1 MAKQST
7 IISNSVIVDTWNI
20 HFKKLIQMIAIYKI
34 EELNFNNNSMFLN
47 VDGRIFTIPLDKASK
62 KLSVADEI
70 QRELYKISPS
80 GYGIHWP
87 LIDEDLSID
96 YLIKLAK

>member
-1 MAKQST
+1 
-7 IISNSVIVDTWNI
+7 
-20 HFKKLIQMIAIYKI
+20 MIATHKI
-34 EELNFNNNSMFLN
+34 DELTFDNNSMFLK

-70 QRELYKISPS
+70 QRGLYKISPS

-96 YLIKLAK
+96 YLIKFAK